1 MISVD
6 GLVQLD
12 SPGLVTN
19 LASGITTALGA
30 VTTQATAV
38 QSTWSGL
45 AGSYDAPEEHLV
57 LTAMDEPVSVAED
70 LEAKGETVRTALEAY
85 AETLEELHQRKN
97 TLIADIGAF
106 YEKKAQTEAENAD
119 NSVWEDVKDA
129 FNDEDV
135 KLMQAEEALSDRAA
149 QLQYDKEAAER
160 ACANAIGDVWGAEHY
175 EAAGESWVSDTT
187 VYGATVEGYQDAVR
201 SGQAAW
207 GHPSMWSEGDWTT
220 KVAQVFDG
228 AGQSLAGTFGFFGD
242 LVGVDGGGQ
251 AKAAWSGLGQLAM
264 DVNNMTG
271 VGAVGWFFN
280 PEANQESAGRL
291 WEMGKGIIGIG
302 TWGTSGWQTG
312 GGLGLDVALGVAS
325 GGTAFAVKGG
335 LKGAAKG
342 AAAAS
347 KVPGSS
353 LSAGALTN
361 GLRNAVKGGL
371 DGSVKGLN
379 TWWETSKGNLRGLMP
394 QLAPAGGTPGGRHQF
409 DVTMPDKD
417 TGRTHRETAPG
428 ERSDGSDD
436 GAPAKPTSAGPRA
449 HSDETTQDAPATGNT
464 DDSTGSSEGGRAVTD
479 GSVRSGVAAR
489 PQPDVFDAGAA
500 DRYSSG
506 DAHRPGEHPPHT
518 PVPTFING
526 QTEAGW
532 ASVNRGPDKPWMS
545 YQEQITGIERAPDG
559 HIPEYMQ
566 VNPDTSKPVAFDGH
580 TFRGDPPQEVFL
592 DSKRGYQVLAFAPG
606 SRISE
611 KIGLALADE
620 AQRQLDALPDGAR
633 LEWHV
638 SDPNAAVAVRHR
650 LAQEDI
656 YEVDV
661 IYTPEV

>member
-409 DVTMPDKD
+409 DVTMPDRD
-417 TGRTHRETAPG
+417 TGRANREAEAPAG
-428 ERSDGSDD
+428 VSGGGNKPDHSPSDAGSNGSDEPQAGTPAGRWSTS
-436 GAPAKPTSAGPRA
+436 GARQQWVDRWLADPRHVVPERHPGPAYDYQRA
-449 HSDETTQDAPATGNT
+449 HAGDVQVQLRTH
-464 DDSTGSSEGGRAVTD
+464 DDSVEILADGLHVDPDKVVAVDAKYVVHPDSGRSVYEGGRPEFLYKEFDDEMRRYAAVVRDPENPVDRVRIVTNTD
-479 GSVRSGVAAR
+479 KAAR
-489 PQPDVFDAGAA
+489 YLAERASRILGPDV
-500 DRYSSG
+500 
-506 DAHRPGEHPPHT
+506 E
-518 PVPTFING
+518 
-526 QTEAGW
+526 
-532 ASVNRGPDKPWMS
+532 
-545 YQEQITGIERAPDG
+545 
-559 HIPEYMQ
+559 
-566 VNPDTSKPVAFDGH
+566 
-580 TFRGDPPQEVFL
+580 L
-592 DSKRGYQVLAFAPG
+592 DVVVREGL
-606 SRISE
+606 SE
-611 KIGLALADE
+611 
-620 AQRQLDALPDGAR
+620 
-633 LEWHV
+633 
-638 SDPNAAVAVRHR
+638 
-650 LAQEDI
+650 
-656 YEVDV
+656 
-661 IYTPEV
+661 